1 MAGKI
6 RHIAFRVDDIPA
18 VAEFFRAGFGMT
30 VVQERPHGAIDLS
43 DGTINITLLPSSLPG
58 GSHHGIDHLGFTF
71 EDDEEAKQAILAAG
85 GTELNTVNMS
95 NVHFEVKFQG
105 PEGIVVDLG
114 HWAGTAPVAEEVAI
128 PAGS

>member
-6 RHIAFRVDDIPA
+6 RHIAFRVDDIAA
-18 VAEFFRAGFGMT
+18 VAEFFKSGFGMT
-30 VVQERPHGAIDLS
+30 VAQERPGGAVDLT

-71 EDDEEAKQAILAAG
+71 EDDEEAKRAILAAG
-85 GTELNTVNMS
+85 ATEMTTINMS

-114 HWAGTAPVAEEVAI
+114 HWAGTAPVGAE
-128 PAGS
+128 PAAARA